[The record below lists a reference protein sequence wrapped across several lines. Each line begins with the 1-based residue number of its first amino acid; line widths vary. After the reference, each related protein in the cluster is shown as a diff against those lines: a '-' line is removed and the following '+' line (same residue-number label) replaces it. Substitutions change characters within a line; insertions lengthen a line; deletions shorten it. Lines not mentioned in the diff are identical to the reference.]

1 MMQAYLDLIE
11 LLGNAALEHRCR
23 PKRVATATT
32 GNISV
37 SNAAEALLSPVSD
50 RPTTNGNNS
59 VYHEE
64 DAGGVMLSILTC
76 HCVAQFR
83 LFKRLVRA
91 AVRFDG
97 VGLSRRSRLRLHV
110 PATCSS
116 AMVAKLELRSIVL
129 SRVEA
134 ASDGGKGAP
143 EVEGNPQ
150 RDGDNGPRAAET
162 APAPLAVSRP
172 PLERCSRLLGRC
184 IQWIRSRQGDNGT
197 GGRCIMALV
206 KDEES
211 ESSEEATGNSDSR
224 YEDGDT
230 GREDEKRD
238 SGGEAEG
245 GNAPRGSGGHRGR
258 YSFRPEEVKLAT
270 SRECYAAVRSALLE
284 IETGL
289 SSAAGVGSGGAG
301 SGDGSSVGCGSSSEA
316 HLAEVIEAAAA
327 GLREFFAPAAMPPV
341 PVRATQRKGKGDASN
356 SPASSSAPPAA
367 AAAVSAGRK
376 PIAAGSAKRP
386 PQGGGKRKKSSDG
399 GHAPAGSSSSSKTTP
414 PPAAIDLFPEHAK
427 LLLMRVL
434 ERVFLVGRTAAVTAS
449 AALSKPLPPATVAC
463 LPAPKTTCPSE
474 PLSGPLRS
482 SPIPP
487 PSKRCRQQQQRATE
501 NAGRPGD
508 QAGGEPCC
516 VKRGITVSSD
526 GDDGGVGSG
535 PRKSSASAATTPSRS
550 SQKSRVSTSKIDG
563 EEIRGSGSKR
573 GVAPGGSGSC
583 TPECSRVV
591 VECGGSP
598 GEWST
603 VGSEE
608 GDLLTSVLPAV
619 VVASG
624 DFLHLIASS
633 RAWAEAQRAK
643 TRRAADDPCR
653 KRVSGGNFG
662 AVGGGVLLFLFVVSR
677 GRALVLLLCY
687 SFV

>member
-1 MMQAYLDLIE
+1 
-11 LLGNAALEHRCR
+11 
-23 PKRVATATT
+23 
-32 GNISV
+32 
-37 SNAAEALLSPVSD
+37 
-50 RPTTNGNNS
+50 
-59 VYHEE
+59 
-64 DAGGVMLSILTC
+64 MLSVLTC

-83 LFKRLVRA
+83 LFTRLVRA

-97 VGLSRRSRLRLHV
+97 VGLSRCSRLRLHV

-116 AMVAKLELRSIVL
+116 AMVTKLELRNIVL
-129 SRVEA
+129 SGVEA

-143 EVEGNPQ
+143 EAERNPQ
-150 RDGDNGPRAAET
+150 RDGDNGARAAET
-162 APAPLAVSRP
+162 APAPLVVSRP

-184 IQWIRSRQGDNGT
+184 IQWIRSRKGDNGT
-197 GGRCIMALV
+197 GGRRAMALV
-206 KDEES
+206 KDGES
-211 ESSEEATGNSDSR
+211 ESSEEATGNPDTR
-224 YEDGDT
+224 YGDGGT
-230 GREDEKRD
+230 GREVEKHD
-238 SGGEAEG
+238 IGGEAEG
-245 GNAPRGSGGHRGR
+245 GNAPRGSGELRGR

-270 SRECYAAVRSALLE
+270 SRECYAAMRSALLE

-301 SGDGSSVGCGSSSEA
+301 GGDGSSVGCGSSSED
-316 HLAEVIEAAAA
+316 HLAEVVEAAAA
-327 GLREFFAPAAMPPV
+327 GLREVFAPAAMPPV
-341 PVRATQRKGKGDASN
+341 PVRATQRKGKGDSEY
-356 SPASSSAPPAA
+356 SPGSSSAPPAA
-367 AAAVSAGRK
+367 AAAVSAVRK
-376 PIAAGSAKRP
+376 PIAAGSAERP
-386 PQGGGKRKKSSDG
+386 PQGDGKRKKSSDG
-399 GHAPAGSSSSSKTTP
+399 GHAPAGSSSNTTKTAP

-449 AALSKPLPPATVAC
+449 AALSKPLPPAMMAC
-463 LPAPKTTCPSE
+463 LPAPKTPCPSE

-482 SPIPP
+482 SPTPP
-487 PSKRCRQQQQRATE
+487 PSNRSRQQQQRATK

-516 VKRGITVSSD
+516 VKRGITASSD
-526 GDDGGVGSG
+526 GDDGVVGSG
-535 PRKSSASAATTPSRS
+535 PRKSSASAATTPS
-550 SQKSRVSTSKIDG
+550 QTKSRASTSKVDG
-563 EEIRGSGSKR
+563 EKVRGSASKR
-573 GVAPGGSGSC
+573 GVAPGGGGAC

-591 VECGGSP
+591 VESGGSP

-624 DFLHLIASS
+624 DFLHLIAAS

-653 KRVSGGNFG
+653 KRVSGDTFG
-662 AVGGGVLLFLFVVSR
+662 AGGGGVLIFLFVVSR
-677 GRALVLLLCY
+677 GRGLVLLYCY
-687 SFV
+687 FV